1 MRILTKT
8 VNTVMAVV
16 FVVCMVVLFSMA
28 YGDSIY

>member
-1 MRILTKT
+1 MRTLTKV
-8 VNTVMAVV
+8 VNTVMLIV

>member
-1 MRILTKT
+1 MRILIKT
-8 VNTVMAVV
+8 VNTLMLIV